1 MSTTNQK
8 ERIYVG
14 KGTKAGQFDLTNISV
29 CIDNCEP
36 HMFEYNGKRYIKLT
50 VGGLR
55 EPDQYGKTH
64 SVWINDYKP
73 NKENSAQGNQPS
85 TVAASNVKEADLPF

>member
-1 MSTTNQK
+1 MSNEK
-8 ERIYVG
+8 KREYVG
-14 KGTKAGQFDLTNISV
+14 KGVKAGQFDLINISV

-36 HMFEYNGKRYIKLT
+36 HIFEYNGKRYIKLT

-55 EPDQYGKTH
+55 ETDQYGKTH

-73 NKENSAQGNQPS
+73 NENNSNNSGNNAPKQVVGS
-85 TVAASNVKEADLPF
+85 ASNDLPF

>member
-14 KGTKAGQFDLTNISV
+14 KGTKTGQFDLTNISV

-36 HMFEYNGKRYIKLT
+36 HIFEYNGKRYVKLT

-73 NKENSAQGNQPS
+73 TGQNETQGTTQKA
-85 TVAASNVKEADLPF
+85 VASSVKEADLPF

>member
-8 ERIYVG
+8 ERVYVG
-14 KGTKAGQFDLTNISV
+14 KGKKAGNFDLTNISI

-36 HMFEYNGKRYIKLT
+36 HFYEYNGKRYVSLT

-55 EPDQYGKTH
+55 ETDQYGKTH
-64 SVWINDYKP
+64 SVWVNDYKP
-73 NKENSAQGNQPS
+73 NNNQATNQNNNSN
-85 TVAASNVKEADLPF
+85 VASNVKEADLPF

>member
-1 MSTTNQK
+1 MENQK
-8 ERIYVG
+8 SRIYVG
-14 KGTKAGQFDLTNISV
+14 KGVKAGKFDLTNISI
-29 CIDNCEP
+29 CIDDLQG
-36 HMFEYNGKRYIKLT
+36 HIFEYNGKRYVKLT

-73 NKENSAQGNQPS
+73 EAKTEAPKQQSVSQPQG
-85 TVAASNVKEADLPF
+85 DLPF